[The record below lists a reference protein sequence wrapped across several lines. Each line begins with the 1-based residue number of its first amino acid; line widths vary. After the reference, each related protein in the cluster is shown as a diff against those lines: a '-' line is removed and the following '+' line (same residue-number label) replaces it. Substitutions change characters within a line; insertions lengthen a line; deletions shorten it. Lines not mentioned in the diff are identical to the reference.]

1 VVFCAGAADT
11 PEIESEVRA
20 QLDELGGVRKGVVWV
35 DEMLPR
41 SELVQLMSHAAVF
54 VCPSIYEPF
63 GLINVEAMACAVPV
77 VATAVGGIPEIVVDG
92 ETGILVPFETGG
104 DEFGSPKDPEAFSR
118 GIAERVNQLLAEP
131 ELARRMG
138 AAGRRRALD
147 EFTWEAVAKKTVQVY
162 EQVMGSF
169 RAA

>member
-1 VVFCAGAADT
+1 
-11 PEIESEVRA
+11 VRA
-20 QLDELGGVRKGVVWV
+20 QLEELGGVRKGVVWV

-92 ETGILVPFETGG
+92 ETGFLVPFEPGG
-104 DEFGSPKDPEAFSR
+104 DEFGSPKDPEALSR
-118 GIAERVNQLLAEP
+118 GIAERVNQLLAAP
-131 ELARRMG
+131 ELARQMG
-138 AAGRRRALD
+138 AAGRRRALSPRRL
-147 EFTWEAVAKKTVQVY
+147 FKY
-162 EQVMGSF
+162 MS
-169 RAA
+169 RS